1 MKRIKKTMPF
11 LLVVVMII
19 SMSLTAFA
27 ADEVTLA
34 DIGAGKSDIVVFY
47 TNDVHGGVSNRN
59 MINGTGPNCLGYA
72 GVAGIM
78 GEAKDQA
85 GAVLLVDV
93 GDSIQGSAI
102 DTDTKGLNSIKL
114 MEELGYDI
122 CVPGNHEFDFGLDS
136 FLDMIEASSLNY
148 ICCNFT
154 DLDGNLVMPKAY
166 DVLSFT
172 IEGKDVKIG
181 FVGVDT
187 PESIA
192 KGTPKYFQDDDGDF
206 IYTFKEDPAD
216 LYQTVQD
223 SIDACRDDGANYVVI
238 LGHLGDTGVEN
249 GWSSRDVIA
258 NTVGAGVFL
267 DGHAHSII
275 PGEIVKNKIG
285 EDVLLT
291 SSGTKLDYLGVLKL
305 SIADDGA
312 ISASSNLI
320 NTVTDEQKAS
330 DSYKNMD
337 EKVKEVESAYDYL
350 ETVYGNSPFPL
361 CIYNSETGDRMVRK
375 QDTNMGDFLTDGYLW
390 YANNDP
396 NLEGFQKA
404 DVAFLN
410 GGSIRAN
417 IAAGDI
423 QYGHIL
429 AVMPWATRVTQIK
442 TTGQHILEALEMG
455 ARLLP
460 DDECGGFIV
469 ASGLTY
475 KIDPTKPSK
484 VVTDDKGMFI
494 EVDGTFAGGDFRVYD
509 VKVGD
514 KDIDPDATYI
524 LVINAYYSENMG
536 DGMTMFK
543 DDERIISSDDNVID
557 VDVICAYLEEGLGGK
572 VPDKYSNENGDGRI
586 VIEPQEGFPATGE
599 TSNYIWMGAT
609 LLLISATLSV
619 AYIIERKKDVRC

>member
-1 MKRIKKTMPF
+1 MKQLKKTMLF
-11 LLVVVMII
+11 LLVAVMFLA
-19 SMSLTAFA
+19 MPLTAFA

-34 DIGAGKSDIVVFY
+34 DIGLAKSDIVVFY
-47 TNDVHGGVSNRN
+47 TNDVHGGVSDRN
-59 MINGTGPNCLGYA
+59 MIHGTSENCLGYA
-72 GVAGIM
+72 GVAGIL
-78 GEAKDQA
+78 GEAEGLA
-85 GAVLLVDV
+85 GAVLLVDA

-114 MEELGYDI
+114 METLGYDI

-136 FLDMIEASSLNY
+136 FIDMINASSLNY

-154 DLDGNLVMPKAY
+154 DLDGNLVLPKAY
-166 DVLSFT
+166 DVQTFT
-172 IEGKDVKIG
+172 IEGKEIKIG

-187 PESIA
+187 PESIS
-192 KGTPKYFQDDDGDF
+192 KGSPKIFQDDDGNF
-206 IYTFKEDPAD
+206 IYTFKEEPAD
-216 LYQTVQD
+216 LYKSVQD
-223 SIDACRDDGANYVVI
+223 NIDACKSDGADYVVI
-238 LGHLGDTGVEN
+238 LSHLGDTGVET

-258 NTVGAGVFL
+258 NTEGAGVVL

-275 PGEIVKNKIG
+275 PSEQVKNKAG

-291 SSGTKLDYLGVLKL
+291 SSGSKLDNLGVLKL
-305 SIADDGA
+305 SVADDGA

-320 NTVTDEQKAS
+320 NKITDEQKAS
-330 DSYKNMD
+330 DAYKNMD
-337 EKVKEVESAYDYL
+337 KEVKEVEAKYAYL
-350 ETVYGNSPFPL
+350 ETVYGSTPFDL

-417 IAAGDI
+417 IGEGEI

-455 ARLLP
+455 ARMLP
-460 DDECGGFIV
+460 DSECGGFIV

-484 VVTDDKGMFI
+484 VVTDDKGMF
-494 EVDGTFAGGDFRVYD
+494 EKVDGTYAGGDFRVYD

-524 LVINAYYSENMG
+524 LVINAYYSESMG

-543 DDERIISSDDNVID
+543 DDERIISSDNDVID
-557 VDVICAYLEEGLGGK
+557 VDVICAYLKDGLGGK
-572 VPDKYSNENGDGRI
+572 VPDKYADENGDGRI

-599 TSNYIWMGAT
+599 ASSDIWVGVT
-609 LLLISATLSV
+609 LLLIGVAFSA
-619 AYIIERKKDVRC
+619 AYVNERKKEVQG